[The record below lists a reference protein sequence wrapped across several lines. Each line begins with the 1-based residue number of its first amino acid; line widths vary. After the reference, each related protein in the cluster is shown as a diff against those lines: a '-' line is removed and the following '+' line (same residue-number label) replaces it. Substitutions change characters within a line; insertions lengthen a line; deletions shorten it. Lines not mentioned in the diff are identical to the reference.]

1 MTRSIALLITLA
13 LISAAAADDGQRRC
27 QQHPTLHTNL
37 KP

>member
-1 MTRSIALLITLA
+1 MTRSIALLLALA

>member
-1 MTRSIALLITLA
+1 MTRSIALLLTMA
-13 LISAAAADDGQRRC
+13 LIFAAAADDGQRRC